1 MNYDSD
7 YEIQD
12 DTPGT
17 RVDIDP
23 YAGLS
28 TRHFRALVVEL
39 MCIRTRHL
47 LFQGQT

>member
-28 TRHFRALVVEL
+28 TRHRALVVEL

-47 LFQGQT
+47 LFQGQA